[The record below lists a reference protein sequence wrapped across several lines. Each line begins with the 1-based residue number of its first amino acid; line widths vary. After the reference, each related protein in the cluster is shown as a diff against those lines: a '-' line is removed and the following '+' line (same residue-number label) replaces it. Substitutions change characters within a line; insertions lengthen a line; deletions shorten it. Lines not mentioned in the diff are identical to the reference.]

1 MKKLFR
7 DHRELLDESLETT
20 IEVNSAQDIIDH
32 INSRGILKINRIEV
46 EEPTKDDRLPKEWGG
61 IEHYVIGYW
70 DSGYG
75 LVGMSNFCE

>member
-32 INSRGILKINRIEV
+32 INSDGLLRINRIEF
-46 EEPTKDDRLPKEWGG
+46 EEPTKDDRLPKEWGE
-61 IEHYVIGYW
+61 IEYYIIGYW
-70 DSGYG
+70 DGGYG
-75 LVGMSNFCE
+75 VVGMSNFCE